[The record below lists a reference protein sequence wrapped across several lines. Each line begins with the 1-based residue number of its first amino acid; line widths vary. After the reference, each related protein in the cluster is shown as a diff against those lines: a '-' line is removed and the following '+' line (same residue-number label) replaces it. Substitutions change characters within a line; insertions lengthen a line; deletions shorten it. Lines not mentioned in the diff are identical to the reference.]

1 MNYNLLTRLGRIVRV
16 VPVLYL
22 KEALAEEYS
31 DLRHHRARP
40 EYGAV
45 QLDAVAKDLS

>member
-1 MNYNLLTRLGRIVRV
+1 MNNNLLTRLYRIVRV
-16 VPVLYL
+16 VVVLDL
-22 KEALAEEYS
+22 KEALPDQNP

-45 QLDAVAKDLS
+45 QLDAVSEYLS